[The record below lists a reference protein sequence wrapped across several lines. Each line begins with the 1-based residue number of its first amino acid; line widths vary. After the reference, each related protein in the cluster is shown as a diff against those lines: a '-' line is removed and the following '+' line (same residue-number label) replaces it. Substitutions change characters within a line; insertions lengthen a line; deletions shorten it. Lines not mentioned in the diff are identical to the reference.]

1 MSYSKSIAVV
11 LTAVVC
17 ATALAAD
24 ADAQSRRGGGGGS
37 RGGSV
42 GRAVPRGG
50 GGVRGGGVRVAP
62 RIISPRGYSS
72 RVLVARPFRTFYYP
86 YRPGLS
92 LAFYGGYGYGYGYP
106 YAYGYPYGYYGYGYP
121 YAYPYSAYG
130 YGGYGGGYARGGYAG
145 YGAVRIQGAPH
156 DAQVFADGYYA
167 GIVDDFD
174 GVFQHLELEAGAH
187 QIEIRVPGQ
196 PPLQYDV
203 NVQPG
208 QTLNL
213 HVR

>member
-50 GGVRGGGVRVAP
+50 GGFRGGGVRVAP
-62 RIISPRGYSS
+62 RIVSS

-92 LAFYGGYGYGYGYP
+92 LAFYGGYGFGYGGYGYGYP

-121 YAYPYSAYG
+121 YGYPPYG
-130 YGGYGGGYARGGYAG
+130 YGGYARGGYGGG
-145 YGAVRIQGAPH
+145 YGGVRIQGAPH
-156 DAQVFADGYYA
+156 EAQVFADGYYA
-167 GIVDDFD
+167 GNVDDFD
-174 GVFQHLELEAGAH
+174 GAFQHLDLEGGAH
-187 QIEIRVPGQ
+187 QIEIRIPGQ

>member
-1 MSYSKSIAVV
+1 MSYSKSIAIV

-50 GGVRGGGVRVAP
+50 GFRDGGRIAP
-62 RIISPRGYSS
+62 RIVSS
-72 RVLVARPFRTFYYP
+72 RVLVARPFRTYYYP

-92 LAFYGGYGYGYGYP
+92 LAFYGGYGFPYGYGYP

-121 YAYPYSAYG
+121 YAYPYRAYG
-130 YGGYGGGYARGGYAG
+130 YGGYARGGYAG

-174 GVFQHLELEAGAH
+174 GVFQHLELEAGSH
-187 QIEIRVPGQ
+187 QIEIRIQGQ
-196 PPLQYDV
+196 PPLRYDV